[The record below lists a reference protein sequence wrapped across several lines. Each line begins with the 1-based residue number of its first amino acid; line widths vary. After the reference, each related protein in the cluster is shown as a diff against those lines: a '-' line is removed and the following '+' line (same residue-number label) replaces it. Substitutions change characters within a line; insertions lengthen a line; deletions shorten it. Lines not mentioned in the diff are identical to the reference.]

1 MSCRT
6 SADLFVN
13 ASTATADTCSLRAA
27 SFAKTLGYQCPLF
40 ARKFPADTAEALHKL
55 MGDCRNRLRI
65 VNGAQCSMQMS
76 RRLLELDPSALD
88 L

>member
-1 MSCRT
+1 MRRT

-13 ASTATADTCSLRAA
+13 ASTVTVDSCSSEPA
-27 SFAKTLGYQCPLF
+27 SFANTLGYQCPLF
-40 ARKFPADTAEALHKL
+40 ARKFPADTAEALRKL

-65 VNGAQCSMQMS
+65 VNGPQCSMQMT
-76 RRLLELDPSALD
+76 RRLLELDSSALD